1 MVFDETGSLANVKRH
16 DYLPF
21 GEDLLAGARAT
32 TPGYGAADGVRQK
45 FTGYERDDETGL
57 EFAQAR
63 YFASAQGRFTGV
75 DPMTGQTADPQSWNR
90 YTYVGNNPVNGTDPT
105 GMNYFMGGGTVDPG
119 GPTEYRVDG
128 FDMGPEGTA
137 SQLDSESM
145 LTPYAQGESQNS
157 GSSVP
162 EQQVDDHAAVAD
174 DEHLARIFGDSN
186 AIARGASAASHK
198 SEFMGG
204 GVNHT
209 VHIYGDTS
217 GEGGSALYVPKGFN
231 TVRYEQSVDRY
242 GLEMKNRVVAT
253 NSKTGEVLVFVH
265 VAGVSSNKSLQRIWK
280 QNNTNAAGSRQIG
293 FIGGPGGSSNGH
305 YVHSHLT
312 FYRSMQA
319 RTTRMSQ
326 ERQGNYG
333 DFSSYQDM
341 RLLIPRIFP
350 RR

>member
-21 GEDLLAGARAT
+21 GEDLIAGARAP